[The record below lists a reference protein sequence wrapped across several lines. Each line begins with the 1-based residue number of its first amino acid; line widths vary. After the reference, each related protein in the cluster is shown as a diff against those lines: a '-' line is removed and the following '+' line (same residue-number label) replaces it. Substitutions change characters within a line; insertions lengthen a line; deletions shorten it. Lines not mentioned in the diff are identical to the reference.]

1 MKTIIKTIYLSGIIL
16 SLSTSSLNAASVL
29 RVFLPSQNPIEKAG
43 FILAQK
49 KNFYADKNLNVNF
62 IEANQSDPL
71 TSLDYGLADIV
82 QESLP
87 IALAKGAKN
96 PAYTLYAQLY
106 QIPTTTIACI
116 KPGVENLQQLAGKNI
131 GYSNSK
137 DLLNTQIWFAY
148 MGFNM
153 DGSNPLYKFERF
165 DNLGEA
171 FSRGKLS
178 CGIMEH
184 HQVPLIT
191 AKTTSQFSF
200 FNPTFEQGGVLSEG
214 LYINETS
221 LQSSD
226 FKSNL
231 ELFLKISEAG
241 WRYCFEHKEEF
252 YMQILDQKFKDNVPL
267 EVALR
272 TLSLIEE
279 NFNFKE
285 QIPFGSVPKNKIN
298 YTVINMLKTP
308 NYARLPDYPKKSFFL
323 R

>member
-1 MKTIIKTIYLSGIIL
+1 MKTICLFFAFFAFSVNIL
-16 SLSTSSLNAASVL
+16 HAVSML
-29 RVFLPSQNPIEKAG
+29 RVFLPSQNPLEKAG

-49 KNFYADKNLNVNF
+49 KNFYLDKNLIVNF
-62 IEANQSDPL
+62 VEANQNDPL
-71 TSLDYGLADIV
+71 TALDYGLADIV

-87 IALAKGAKN
+87 IALEKGAKN

-106 QIPTTTIACI
+106 QMPTTTIACI

-131 GYSNSK
+131 GYSSPK

-153 DGSNPLYKFERF
+153 EGTNPLYKFERF

-178 CGIMEH
+178 CGVMER
-184 HQVPLIT
+184 HQVPLVT
-191 AKTTSQFSF
+191 SKTTSQFSF
-200 FNPTFEQGGVLSEG
+200 FSPTFEQGGVLSEG

-221 LQSSD
+221 LQSPD
-226 FKSNL
+226 FKTNL
-231 ELFLKISEAG
+231 DLFLKASEAG

-252 YMQILDQKFKDNVPL
+252 YMQILDQKFKDTIPL
-267 EVALR
+267 EVVLR
-272 TLSLIEE
+272 TISLIEE
-279 NFNFKE
+279 NFDFKA
-285 QIPFGSVPKNKIN
+285 QIPFGFVAKNKIN

-308 NYARLPDYPKKSFFL
+308 NYSQLPDYPKNSFFL
-323 R
+323 N